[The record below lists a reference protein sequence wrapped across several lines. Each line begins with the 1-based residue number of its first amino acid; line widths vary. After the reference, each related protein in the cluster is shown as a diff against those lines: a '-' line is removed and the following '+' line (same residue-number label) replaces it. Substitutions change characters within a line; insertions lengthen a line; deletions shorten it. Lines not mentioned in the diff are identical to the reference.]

1 MTTQQ
6 YIGAR
11 YVPIF
16 GRKDEESIEWNNS
29 KTYEPLTIVLHEG
42 NSYTSRQF
50 VPAGIDIKNEDFW
63 ALTGNYNAQV
73 EQYRQDTQNAHTL
86 AQTALTLAQTNE
98 TNLLLKAD
106 AATTYSKTDVDTKLS
121 TKADSA
127 TTYSK
132 TETDARIATLRPG
145 SNILDYGVKNDG
157 TDVTDALNSILST
170 GNNNLFFPDG
180 VYAISNTLNVPQ
192 GSRITL
198 SAGAII
204 RAINDMG
211 TMISLSRVI
220 DSTVTTVIGGNGQI
234 DGNGRASNGIVGLG
248 TTININGIQ
257 ISNCKG
263 IALDLSHAH
272 AAIVNNVV
280 IMGNGSET
288 VAPTTV
294 GIKTNFDSQ
303 FSNVRMW
310 CVWKM
315 FETRGMNL
323 FTNIYGWAGGAY
335 DGSVGFDNYDNNEID
350 IRGENIYVDCFLTA
364 IHSTSF
370 AHVSID
376 NFIPMFN
383 NPTGTPATIYDV
395 PVDSAIDIRGGMECY
410 SSNPFTLLKRP
421 LQRINNLGFIDDIYT
436 LKSNLTDFENYCSTR
451 NSSLINKF
459 IQLSYADITIPPN
472 KCIKLYKQQTA
483 ISKAAF
489 YNTYGDLREEIV
501 VAEWGVAS
509 HSGNTPSSTVVF
521 MKKKVDDGL
530 ELYLAN
536 TGTTDFMLS
545 PTYIKLENV
554 GYSGKGYGVKFDA
567 NSLQPIDS
575 NTMTNI

>member
-16 GRKDEESIEWNNS
+16 GRKDEESIEWDNS
-29 KTYEPLTIVLHEG
+29 KPYEPLTIVLHEG

-50 VPAGIDIKNEDFW
+50 VPVGIDIKNEDFW

-73 EQYRQDTQNAHTL
+73 EQYRQDTQNAHAL
-86 AQTALTLAQTNE
+86 AQNALTLAQTNE
-98 TNLLLKAD
+98 ANILL
-106 AATTYSKTDVDTKLS
+106 
-121 TKADSA
+121 KADSA

-132 TETDARIATLRPG
+132 TETDARIESLRPVA
-145 SNILDYGVKNDG
+145 NVLDYGVKNDG
-157 TDVTDALNSILST
+157 QTDVTDALNSILST
-170 GNNNLFFPDG
+170 GHSTLFFPDG
-180 VYAISNTLNVPQ
+180 VYAISDTLNVPA

-204 RAINDMG
+204 RATADMG
-211 TMISLSRVI
+211 TMLALNRVI
-220 DSTVTTVIGGNGQI
+220 DSSVSTVIGGNGQI
-234 DGNGRASNGIVGLG
+234 DGNGLASNGIVGLG
-248 TTININGIQ
+248 TTINIDGIQ
-257 ISNCKG
+257 ISKCNG

-272 AAIVNNVV
+272 AAIVKNVV
-280 IMGNGSET
+280 IVGNGSET

-303 FSNVRMW
+303 FSDIRMW
-310 CVWKM
+310 YVFKM

-335 DGSVGFDNYDNNEID
+335 DGSVGFDNYDGNEID

-364 IHSTSF
+364 IHSSFF
-370 AHVSID
+370 AHISID

-383 NPTGTPATIYDV
+383 NPEGSTGTIYDV
-395 PVDSAIDIRGGMECY
+395 PADSAIDIRGGIECY
-410 SSNPFTLLKRP
+410 SNNPFTLLKRP
-421 LQRINNLGFIDDIYT
+421 LKRINNLGFIDDIYT
-436 LKSNLTDFENYCSTR
+436 LKSNLTDFNDYCSTR

-459 IQLSYADITIPPN
+459 VQLSFSDITIPPN
-472 KCIKLYKQQTA
+472 KCIKVYKQQSA

-489 YNTYGDLREEIV
+489 YNTYGDLRKEII

-509 HSGNTPSSTVVF
+509 HSGDTPSGVAF
-521 MKKKVDDGL
+521 LKKKVDDGI

-536 TGTTDFMLS
+536 TGTKDFTLS

-554 GYSGKGYGVKFDA
+554 GYSGKGSGFKFDA
-567 NSLQPIDS
+567 NSLLPVDS
-575 NTMTNI
+575 TMTNI

>member
-16 GRKDEESIEWNNS
+16 GRKGEESIEWDNS
-29 KTYEPLTIVLHEG
+29 NSYEPLTVVLHEG

-50 VPAGIDIKNEDFW
+50 VPVGIDIKNEDFW

-73 EQYRQDTQNAHTL
+73 EAYRKDTQR
-86 AQTALTLAQTNE
+86 ALTLAQTNE
-98 TNLLLKAD
+98 ATLLLKAD
-106 AATTYSKTDVDTKLS
+106 SATTYSKTDVDTMLS

-132 TETDARIATLRPG
+132 TETDERIESLRPV
-145 SNILDYGVKNDG
+145 SNVLDYGVKNDG
-157 TDVTDALNSILST
+157 QTDVTDILNSILST
-170 GNNNLFFPDG
+170 GNNNFFFPDG

-198 SAGAII
+198 SSGAII
-204 RAINDMG
+204 RAISDMG
-211 TMISLSRVI
+211 TMLALSRVI
-220 DSTVTTVIGGNGQI
+220 DSTVSTVIGGNGQI
-234 DGNGRASNGIVGLG
+234 DCNGHASNGIVGLG
-248 TTININGIQ
+248 TTINIDGIQ

-272 AAIVNNVV
+272 AAIVDNIV
-280 IMGNGSET
+280 IVGNGSET

-303 FSNVRMW
+303 FSNIRMW
-310 CVWKM
+310 YVFKM

-323 FTNIYGWAGGAY
+323 FTNIYGWSGGAY
-335 DGSVGFDNYDNNEID
+335 NGSVGFDNYDNNEVD

-370 AHVSID
+370 AHISID

-383 NPTGTPATIYDV
+383 NPAGSTGTIYDV
-395 PVDSAIDIRGGMECY
+395 PVDSAIDIRGGIECY
-410 SSNPFTLLKRP
+410 SSNPFTLLRRP
-421 LQRINNLGFIDDIYT
+421 LKRINNLGFIDDIYT
-436 LKSNLTDFENYCSTR
+436 LKSNLTDFNNYCSTR
-451 NSSLINKF
+451 NSSLINKLV
-459 IQLSYADITIPPN
+459 QLSYSDITIPPN
-472 KCIKLYKQQTA
+472 KCIKIYKQQSA

-489 YNTYGDLREEIV
+489 FNTYGDLREEII
-501 VAEWGVAS
+501 VADWGVAS
-509 HSGNTPSSTVVF
+509 HSGGTPSGVAF

-536 TGTTDFMLS
+536 TSTKDFKLA

-554 GYSGKGYGVKFDA
+554 GYSGQGYGFKFDA
-567 NSLQPIDS
+567 NSLIPVDS
-575 NTMTNI
+575 AMTNI

>member
-1 MTTQQ
+1 MTTRQ

-16 GRKDEESIEWNNS
+16 GRKDEESMEWDNS

-50 VPAGIDIKNEDFW
+50 VPVGIDIKNEDFW

-73 EQYRQDTQNAHTL
+73 EAYRKETQNAHTL
-86 AQTALTLAQTNE
+86 AQNAHTLAQNALTLAQTNE
-98 TNLLLKAD
+98 TNILLKAD
-106 AATTYSKTDVDTKLS
+106 AATTYSKT
-121 TKADSA
+121 
-127 TTYSK
+127 
-132 TETDARIATLRPG
+132 ETDERIESLRPV
-145 SNILDYGVKNDG
+145 SNVLDYGVKNDG
-157 TDVTDALNSILST
+157 QTDVTDALNSILST
-170 GNNNLFFPDG
+170 GHSDLFFPDG
-180 VYAISNTLNVPQ
+180 VYAISDTLNVPQ

-198 SAGAII
+198 SSGAII
-204 RAINDMG
+204 RATADMG
-211 TMISLSRVI
+211 TMIALSRVI
-220 DSTVTTVIGGNGQI
+220 VSTVTTVIGGNGQI
-234 DGNGRASNGIVGLG
+234 DGNGHASNGIVGAG
-248 TTININGIQ
+248 TTINIDGIQ

-272 AAIVNNVV
+272 AAIVNNIV

-288 VAPTTV
+288 VAPTTI

-303 FSNVRMW
+303 FSNIRMW
-310 CVWKM
+310 CVLKM

-335 DGSVGFDNYDNNEID
+335 DGAVGFDNYDNNEID

-364 IHSTSF
+364 IHSSSF
-370 AHVSID
+370 AHISID

-383 NPTGTPATIYDV
+383 NPNGETGTIYDV
-395 PVDSAIDIRGGMECY
+395 PADSSIDIRGGLECY
-410 SSNPFTLLKRP
+410 SSNPFTFLSRPLKR
-421 LQRINNLGFIDDIYT
+421 INTLGFIDDIFT
-436 LKSNLTDFENYCSTR
+436 LKSNLIDFNNYCSTR

-459 IQLSYADITIPPN
+459 VQLSYSDITIPPN
-472 KCIKLYKQQTA
+472 KCIKVYKQQSA

-489 YNTYGDLREEIV
+489 YNTYGDLRKEII
-501 VAEWGVAS
+501 VANWGVAS
-509 HSGNTPSSTVVF
+509 HSGDTPSDVAF

-536 TGTTDFMLS
+536 TGTTDFMLA

-554 GYSGKGYGVKFDA
+554 GYSGQGYGFKFDA
-567 NSLQPIDS
+567 NSLLPVDS
-575 NTMTNI
+575 AMTNI

>member
-1 MTTQQ
+1 MATQQ

-16 GRKDEESIEWNNS
+16 GRKGEDSMEWDNS
-29 KTYEPLTIVLHEG
+29 KTYEPLTVVLHGG

-50 VPAGIDIKNEDFW
+50 VPVGIDIENEDFW

-73 EQYRQDTQNAHTL
+73 EQYRQDTQNALTV
-86 AQTALTLAQTNE
+86 AQNAFTLAQTNE
-98 TNLLLKAD
+98 ANILL
-106 AATTYSKTDVDTKLS
+106 
-121 TKADSA
+121 KADSA

-132 TETDARIATLRPG
+132 TETDNRIESLRPVA
-145 SNILDYGVKNDG
+145 NVLDYGVKNDG
-157 TDVTDALNSILST
+157 QTDVTDALNSILST
-170 GNNNLFFPDG
+170 GHSNLFFPDG

-198 SAGAII
+198 SSGAII
-204 RAINDMG
+204 RALNDMG
-211 TMISLSRVI
+211 TMIALSRVVE
-220 DSTVTTVIGGNGQI
+220 STVTTVIGGNGQI
-234 DGNGRASNGIVGLG
+234 DGNGHALNGIVGLG
-248 TTININGIQ
+248 TTINIDGIQ

-272 AAIVNNVV
+272 AAIVNNIV

-288 VAPTTV
+288 VAPTTI

-303 FSNVRMW
+303 FSNIRMW
-310 CVWKM
+310 CVLKM

-335 DGSVGFDNYDNNEID
+335 DGAVGFDNYDNNEID

-364 IHSTSF
+364 IHSSSF
-370 AHVSID
+370 AHISID

-383 NPTGTPATIYDV
+383 NPGGSTGTIYDV
-395 PVDSAIDIRGGMECY
+395 PVDSSIDIRGGIECY

-421 LQRINNLGFIDDIYT
+421 LKRINNLGFIDDIYT
-436 LKSNLTDFENYCSTR
+436 LKSNLTDFNNYCSTR

-459 IQLSYADITIPPN
+459 IQLSYSDITIPPN
-472 KCIKLYKQQTA
+472 KCIKMYKQQTA
-483 ISKAAF
+483 ISEAAF
-489 YNTYGDLREEIV
+489 YNTYGDLRKEIV
-501 VAEWGVAS
+501 VADWGVAE
-509 HSGNTPSSTVVF
+509 HSGSTPSSVVF
-521 MKKKVDDGL
+521 MKKKVDDGI

-536 TGTTDFMLS
+536 TGTKDFMLS
-545 PTYIKLENV
+545 PTYIKLDNV
-554 GYSGKGYGVKFDA
+554 GYSGKGYGFKFDA
-567 NSLQPIDS
+567 NSLQPVD

>member
-16 GRKDEESIEWNNS
+16 GRKDEESIEWDNT
-29 KTYEPLTIVLHEG
+29 KTYEPLTVVLHEG

-50 VPAGIDIKNEDFW
+50 VPVGIDIKNEDFW

-73 EQYRQDTQNAHTL
+73 EQYRQDTQNALTV
-86 AQTALTLAQTNE
+86 AKNALTLAQTNE
-98 TNLLLKAD
+98 ADLLL
-106 AATTYSKTDVDTKLS
+106 
-121 TKADSA
+121 KADSA

-132 TETDARIATLRPG
+132 TEVDTKLSTKADASTTYSKAETDERIESLRPV
-145 SNILDYGVKNDG
+145 SNVLDYGVKNDG
-157 TDVTDALNSILST
+157 TDVTDTLNAILST
-170 GNNNLFFPDG
+170 GHSNLFFPDG
-180 VYAISNTLNVPQ
+180 VYTISDTLNVPM

-198 SAGAII
+198 SSGAII
-204 RAINDMG
+204 RATRDMD
-211 TMISLSRVI
+211 TMIALSRVTE
-220 DSTVTTVIGGNGQI
+220 STVSTVIGGNGQI
-234 DGNGRASNGIVGLG
+234 DGNGHATNGIVGLG
-248 TTININGIQ
+248 TTINIDGIQ

-272 AAIVNNVV
+272 AAIVNNIV
-280 IMGNGSET
+280 IVGNGSET
-288 VAPTTV
+288 IAPTTI
-294 GIKTNFDSQ
+294 GIRTNFDSQ
-303 FSNVRMW
+303 FSNIRMW

-323 FTNIYGWAGGAY
+323 FTNIYGWAGGAFN
-335 DGSVGFDNYDNNEID
+335 GSVGFDNYDNNEID

-364 IHSTSF
+364 IHSSSF

-383 NPTGTPATIYDV
+383 NPAEATGTIYDV
-395 PVDSAIDIRGGMECY
+395 PTESTIDIRGGMECY

-421 LQRINNLGFIDDIYT
+421 LKRINNLGFIDDIYT
-436 LKSNLTDFENYCSTR
+436 LKSNLTDFNNYCSTR

-459 IQLSYADITIPPN
+459 VQLSHSDITIPPN

-489 YNTYGDLREEIV
+489 YNTYGDLREEII
-501 VAEWGVAS
+501 VADWGVAS
-509 HSGNTPSSTVVF
+509 HSGGTPSSVVF

-536 TGTTDFMLS
+536 TGTKDFMLS
-545 PTYIKLENV
+545 PTYIKLDNV
-554 GYSGKGYGVKFDA
+554 GYSGKGYGFKFDA
-567 NSLQPIDS
+567 NSLLPIDS

>member
-1 MTTQQ
+1 MTTHQ

-16 GRKDEESIEWNNS
+16 GRKDEESIEWDNS
-29 KTYEPLTIVLHEG
+29 NSYEPLTVVLHEG

-50 VPAGIDIKNEDFW
+50 VPVGIDIKNEDFW

-86 AQTALTLAQTNE
+86 AQNALTLAQTNE
-98 TNLLLKAD
+98 TNILLKAD
-106 AATTYSKTDVDTKLS
+106 SATTYSKTDVDTKLA

-132 TETDARIATLRPG
+132 TETDERIESLRPV

-157 TDVTDALNSILST
+157 QTDVTDALNAILST
-170 GNNNLFFPDG
+170 GHSNLFFPDG

-198 SAGAII
+198 SSGAII
-204 RAINDMG
+204 RATNEMG
-211 TMISLSRVI
+211 TMIALSRVI
-220 DSTVTTVIGGNGQI
+220 DSTVSTVIGGNGQI
-234 DGNGRASNGIVGLG
+234 DGNGHATMGIVGTG
-248 TTININGIQ
+248 TTINIDGIQ

-272 AAIVNNVV
+272 AAIVNNIV
-280 IMGNGSET
+280 IVGNGSET

-303 FSNVRMW
+303 FSNIRMW
-310 CVWKM
+310 CVLKM

-335 DGSVGFDNYDNNEID
+335 DGSVGFDNYDNNEVD

-364 IHSTSF
+364 IHSSSF

-383 NPTGTPATIYDV
+383 NPAGSTGTIYDV
-395 PVDSAIDIRGGMECY
+395 PVDSSIDIRGGLECY
-410 SSNPFTLLKRP
+410 SSNPFTLLRRP

-436 LKSNLTDFENYCSTR
+436 LKSNLTDFNNYCSTR

-459 IQLSYADITIPPN
+459 VQLSYSDITIPPN
-472 KCIKLYKQQTA
+472 KCIKIYKQQTA
-483 ISKAAF
+483 ISKATF
-489 YNTYGDLREEIV
+489 YNTYGDLRKEIV
-501 VAEWGVAS
+501 VADWGVAS
-509 HSGNTPSSTVVF
+509 HSGNTPSNVAI
-521 MKKKVDDGL
+521 MKKKVGNGL

-536 TGTTDFMLS
+536 TGTTDFTLA

-554 GYSGKGYGVKFDA
+554 GYSGQGYGFKFDA
-567 NSLQPIDS
+567 NSLLPVDS
-575 NTMTNI
+575 AMTNI

>member
-1 MTTQQ
+1 MANTPVRQ

-11 YVPIF
+11 YVPLF
-16 GRKDEESIEWNNS
+16 AAPAEWDNQR
-29 KTYEPLTIVLHEG
+29 TYEPLTIVIHNG
-42 NSYTSRQF
+42 NSYTSRQY
-50 VPAGIDIKNEDFW
+50 VPTGIDITNTDFW

-73 EQYRQDTQNAHTL
+73 EAYRKEAQNAHTM
-86 AQTALTLAQTNE
+86 AQNALTLAQ
-98 TNLLLKAD
+98 
-106 AATTYSKTDVDTKLS
+106 

-127 TTYSK
+127 TTYNK
-132 TETDARIATLRPG
+132 TETDDRIATLRPV
-145 SNILDYGVKNDG
+145 SNVLDYGVKNDG
-157 TDVTDALNSILST
+157 QTDVTGTLNAILST

-204 RAINDMG
+204 RAVSDMD
-211 TMISLSRVI
+211 TMIALSRVI
-220 DSTVTTVIGGNGQI
+220 VSTVSTVISGNGQI
-234 DGNGRASNGIVGLG
+234 DGNGHASNGIVGLG
-248 TTININGIQ
+248 TTINIDGIQ

-272 AAIVNNVV
+272 AAIVNNIV

-288 VAPTTV
+288 VAPTTI

-303 FSNVRMW
+303 FSNIRMW
-310 CVWKM
+310 CVLKM

-335 DGSVGFDNYDNNEID
+335 NGSVGFDNYDNNEID

-364 IHSTSF
+364 IHSSSF
-370 AHVSID
+370 ANVSID

-383 NPTGTPATIYDV
+383 NPNGETGTIYDV
-395 PVDSAIDIRGGMECY
+395 TADATIDIRGGLECY
-410 SSNPFTLLKRP
+410 SSNPCTLLKRP
-421 LQRINNLGFIDDIYT
+421 LKRINNLGFIADTYT
-436 LKSNLTDFENYCSTR
+436 LKSNLTDFNNYCSTR

-459 IQLSYADITIPPN
+459 VQLSYADITIPPN
-472 KCIKLYKQQTA
+472 KCIKIYKQQTA

-489 YNTYGDLREEIV
+489 YNTYGDLRKEII

-509 HSGNTPSSTVVF
+509 HSGNTPSGVVF

-536 TGTTDFMLS
+536 TGTNDFMLA

-554 GYSGKGYGVKFDA
+554 GYSGQGYGFKFNA
-567 NSLQPIDS
+567 NSLLPID

>member
-16 GRKDEESIEWNNS
+16 GRKDEESIEWDNS
-29 KTYEPLTIVLHEG
+29 KTYEPLTVVLHEG

-50 VPAGIDIKNEDFW
+50 VPVGIDIKNEDFW

-73 EQYRQDTQNAHTL
+73 EQYRQDTQNALTV
-86 AQTALTLAQTNE
+86 AQNALTLAQTNE

-106 AATTYSKTDVDTKLS
+106 
-121 TKADSA
+121 SA

-132 TETDARIATLRPG
+132 TETDERIESLRPV
-145 SNILDYGVKNDG
+145 SNVLDYGVKNDG
-157 TDVTDALNSILST
+157 TDVTDELNAILST
-170 GNNNLFFPDG
+170 GHSNLFFPDG
-180 VYAISNTLNVPQ
+180 VYSISNTLNVPS

-220 DSTVTTVIGGNGQI
+220 DSTVSTVIGGNGQI
-234 DGNGRASNGIVGLG
+234 DGNGHALNGIVGLG
-248 TTININGIQ
+248 TTINIDGIQ

-272 AAIVNNVV
+272 AAVVNNIV
-280 IMGNGSET
+280 IVGNGSET
-288 VAPTTV
+288 VAPTTI

-303 FSNVRMW
+303 FSNIRMW
-310 CVWKM
+310 CVLKM

-335 DGSVGFDNYDNNEID
+335 NGSVGFDNYDNNEID

-364 IHSTSF
+364 IHSSSF

-383 NPTGTPATIYDV
+383 NPGGSTGTIYDV
-395 PVDSAIDIRGGMECY
+395 PADSSIDIRGGMECY

-436 LKSNLTDFENYCSTR
+436 LKSNLTDFNNYCSSR

-459 IQLSYADITIPPN
+459 VQLSYSDITIPPN

-489 YNTYGDLREEIV
+489 YNTYGDLREEII
-501 VAEWGVAS
+501 VADWGVAS
-509 HSGNTPSSTVVF
+509 HGGGTPSSVAF
-521 MKKKVDDGL
+521 MKKKVADGL

-536 TGTTDFMLS
+536 TGTTDFRLA
-545 PTYIKLENV
+545 PTYIKLANV
-554 GYSGKGYGVKFDA
+554 GYSGQGYGFKFDA
-567 NSLQPIDS
+567 NSLLPIDS
-575 NTMTNI
+575 AMTNI